1 MANLFDDIVYVSI
14 QDVKDTSNLEEI
26 QNKSNKELTRYITE
40 AQYIIDNYIWRYET
54 KLDENQTFIF
64 PIEDSGWIIPTEIS
78 LATIYIV
85 EDLVLTWEPVNID
98 WKIVKE
104 STWDHSVEYNIS
116 NTNTNIPDKAKTILN
131 KYREIFFKQVI

>member
-1 MANLFDDIVYVSI
+1 
-14 QDVKDTSNLEEI
+14 
-26 QNKSNKELTRYITE
+26 
-40 AQYIIDNYIWRYET
+40 
-54 KLDENQTFIF
+54 
-64 PIEDSGWIIPTEIS
+64 
-78 LATIYIV
+78 
-85 EDLVLTWEPVNID
+85 LVLTWEPVNID